1 MQIKGKT
8 RRIRS
13 LIIISVIAA
22 VVLSVSTYAWFIG
35 MRTVNVASFDV
46 EIKSTE
52 SLMLSLDGAHWA
64 SQINISET
72 LLDTVS
78 YTGHT
83 NNWPE
88 LIPVSTV
95 GAMDSNV
102 SRMILYE
109 KSSYTASPGGYRI
122 MTSRVENRPSEGA
135 TSDGDGYVVFDLF
148 VRNFSGND
156 YILGED
162 QADEEAIYLTTDSK
176 AIVSLNGSE
185 GVDGTGIENTV
196 RVAFTQIGR
205 VIGTQMDEDI
215 ITGIT
220 CAGNVENEV
229 TGLCRNAQIW
239 EPNDRAHVDAAISY
253 YNNSCLQRTAVTGAY
268 NETPCKT
275 ITPAPANYYHTY
287 AVNDEIGSGDKVD
300 IYDGTD
306 YNNFASAKLTE
317 FDYFTDT
324 EKNLAGTLRPTF
336 MTLSPN
342 SVTKLRVYIY
352 IEGQDIDNYNFSEIG
367 RKIAINFGF
376 TKERYTP
383 TDIEYEGPTLDTLAP
398 IIALEG
404 DKVMTIA
411 SGGTYT
417 EPGAT
422 ALDNVDGDMTVDI
435 VIDSSKVNTAVAGT
449 YAVYYNVKDA
459 AGNAAEVIR
468 TVIVE

>member
-1 MQIKGKT
+1 MQIEGKT

-13 LIIISVIAA
+13 LIIISVMAA
-22 VVLSVSTYAWFIG
+22 IVMSVSTYAWFIG

-64 SQINISET
+64 SQINISEA

-78 YTGHT
+78 YSGHT

-95 GAMDSNV
+95 GEMDDTV
-102 SRMILYE
+102 SRMMLYE

-122 MTSRVENRPSEGA
+122 MTSRVKNNEGA
-135 TSDGDGYVVFDLF
+135 AGDGYVVFDLF

-156 YILGED
+156 YNETED
-162 QADEEAIYLTTDSK
+162 QTAEEAIYLTTDSEAK
-176 AIVSLNGSE
+176 VSLTGAPA
-185 GVDGTGIENTV
+185 GVALTGIENAV

-205 VIGTQMDEDI
+205 VVGTQMNAGV

-220 CAGNVENEV
+220 CAGSVENKV

-239 EPNDRAHVDAAISY
+239 EPNDRAHVDAAVSY
-253 YNNSCLQRTAVTGAY
+253 YNHSCLQRTAVTGAY

-275 ITPAPANYYHTY
+275 ITVAPENYYHTY
-287 AVNDEIGSGDKVD
+287 AVNSVIGSADKVD
-300 IYDGTD
+300 IYDGAD
-306 YNNFASAKLTE
+306 YNNFSSAKLTE

-324 EKNLAGTLRPTF
+324 EKNLTGTLRPTF
-336 MTLSPN
+336 MTLAAN
-342 SVTKLRVYIY
+342 SVTKVRVYIY

-376 TKERYTP
+376 TKERFVP
-383 TDIEYEGPTLDTLAP
+383 GDIEYTGPTLDTLAP
-398 IIALEG
+398 IITLTG
-404 DKVMTIA
+404 DKVMTVA
-411 SGGTYT
+411 VSGTYT

-422 ALDNVDGDMTVDI
+422 ALDNVDGDITANI
-435 VIDSSKVNTAVAGT
+435 IIDSSKVNTALAGT
-449 YAVYYNVKDA
+449 YAVYYNVTDA
-459 AGNAAEVIR
+459 AGNKAEVIR